1 MEQKNYRIVPMN
13 GDHLDQIERLERLCF
28 SRPWNRR
35 MLAEELPGVKVMTQ
49 DEIGL
54 SSDAKEAIAFAIM
67 GNETMYGYPSNV
79 CSATGAS
86 RPVILGNI
94 TPAPRKE

>member
-1 MEQKNYRIVPMN
+1 MILLTAHRRENLGEPMRGMFRAIRRIV
-13 GDHLDQIERLERLCF
+13 D
-28 SRPWNRR
+28 
-35 MLAEELPGVKVMTQ
+35 ELPDVKVVTQ